1 MKELLFAAALALGVP
16 SSTVEQVQWEQT
28 MTTQH
33 TTDNDNPMVIS
44 MTVQNTQSTV
54 LFGCYPL
61 IPVTP

>member
-1 MKELLFAAALALGVP
+1 MKELMLAAALLVGAP
-16 SSTVEQVQWEQT
+16 SSTVDPVHWEQARA
-28 MTTQH
+28 TQYQ
-33 TTDNDNPMVIS
+33 TDNDNPVVIS